1 MGDTDM
7 LSTSV
12 CVFPLSFTTP
22 FSIYIC
28 FADQVGYIT
37 VQVEGNPA
45 PTFKWYKVRNN
56 PHLYLG
62 N

>member
-1 MGDTDM
+1 MGVTDP
-7 LSTSV
+7 LSISV
-12 CVFPLSFTTP
+12 YVLPVSFTTP
-22 FSIYIC
+22 FSIYVY
-28 FADQVGYIT
+28 FTDQVGYIT

-56 PHLYLG
+56 PHLYAG